1 MCSSDLQ
8 LPLIA
13 GIVLCALMAGLPLVT
28 RSGLTLLIA
37 ASGLLWL
44 LLALRTPPG
53 EVGAINRWV
62 LGIMALAVLA
72 TGFSPVPTAALHG
85 LFKLLSYLGVYA
97 LMRQLLATE
106 PIWWDRIVASLLA
119 GSLVTSVVGIR
130 QLFADTGELARWADP
145 NSVADGTIRI

>member
-1 MCSSDLQ
+1 MSSSAAAPASPWLLRWQGLLAHAPMGRLARQ

-97 LMRQLLATE
+97 LMRQLLATA

-119 GSLVTSVVGIR
+119 GS
-130 QLFADTGELARWADP
+130 
-145 NSVADGTIRI
+145 